1 MLDATDN
8 QIRKA
13 LVTLSI
19 ERVLLNI
26 GRPVLEDVT
35 RRLYQEHKC
44 YLPDCYDRPQFLK
57 KVLKDLYGTSHAVIV
72 ESIKNNLE
80 EFSYQKPIE
89 KFIKVIGG

>member
-1 MLDATDN
+1 MLDATDS

-13 LVTLSI
+13 LVTLAV

-35 RRLYQEHKC
+35 RRLYQEYNC
-44 YLPDCYDRPQFLK
+44 YLPDCYDNPKFLK
-57 KVLKDLYGTSHAVIV
+57 TVLKDLYGTSHVVIV

-89 KFIKVIGG
+89 KFIKVIGR